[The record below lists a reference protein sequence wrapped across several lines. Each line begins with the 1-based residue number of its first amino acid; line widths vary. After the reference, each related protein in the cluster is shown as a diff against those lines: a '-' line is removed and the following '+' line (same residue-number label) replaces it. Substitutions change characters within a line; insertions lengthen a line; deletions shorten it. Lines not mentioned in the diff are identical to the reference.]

1 MTAFLGGFEAVLSV
15 FMLLVLGFILTAKG
29 KINKTVAVFMSWLV
43 INITSP
49 LNIFTSVMESF
60 SPAEIVNIPKYV
72 AIPLMCHI
80 LGFGAGYLLVKIFKI
95 ERQYAGSLVVMTSL
109 NNTIFMGLPVNLAM
123 FGQASVPFV
132 LYYYMSNMLLFWTI
146 GVNIIS
152 GKVEKQKPLEVIRNL
167 IPPPLYGMFAGI
179 LLLLI
184 GTYITPVKLPDFMMK
199 TFDCV
204 GSMTTPIA
212 MMYIGFVLADKGLKN
227 IKFDKN
233 IILGLCARFIVGPA
247 ISLAV
252 LSFIP
257 MEPIM
262 RNVFTVQSFMPVM
275 ATQSIVAER
284 YGADPYFPAVMVSI
298 STLVSLII
306 LPLVKVCL

>member
-15 FMLLVLGFILTAKG
+15 FMLLVLGFILTEKG

-72 AIPLMCHI
+72 AVPLVCHM
-80 LGFGAGYLLVKIFKI
+80 LGFGAGFLLVKIFKI
-95 ERQYAGSLVVMTSL
+95 ERQYAGSLIVMASH
-109 NNTIFMGLPVNLAM
+109 NNTIFMGLPVNLVM

-132 LYYYMSNMLLFWTI
+132 LYYYMSNTLLFWTI

-152 GKVEKQKPLEVIRNL
+152 GKVEKQKPLEVIKKL

-184 GTYITPVKLPDFMMK
+184 GTYITPVKIPDFMMK
-199 TFDCV
+199 TFDSV

-233 IILGLCARFIVGPA
+233 IILGLCARFIVGPTIA
-247 ISLAV
+247 IAV

-257 MEPIM
+257 IEPIM
-262 RNVFTVQSFMPVM
+262 KNVFTVQAFMPVM

-284 YGADPYFPAVMVSI
+284 YGADPYFPAVMVSV

>member
-1 MTAFLGGFEAVLSV
+1 MTAFIGGFEAVLSV
-15 FMLLVLGFILTAKG
+15 FMLLVLGFVLTVKG
-29 KINKTVAVFMSWLV
+29 KINKTVGVFMTWLV

-60 SPAEIVNIPKYV
+60 SPSEVVNIPKYV
-72 AIPLMCHI
+72 AIPLMSHI
-80 LGFGAGYLLVKIFKI
+80 LGFVAGFILVKIFKI
-95 ERQYAGSLVVMTSL
+95 ERKYAGSLIVMTSL

-123 FGQASVPFV
+123 FGQESVPFV
-132 LYYYMSNMLLFWTI
+132 LYYYMSNMALFWTI

-152 GKVEKQKPLEVIRNL
+152 GKTEKQKPLEVIKKL

-179 LLLLI
+179 ILLLI
-184 GTYITPVKLPDFMMK
+184 GTYITPVKLPDFVMK
-199 TFDCV
+199 TFDSV

-233 IILGLCARFIVGPA
+233 IVLGLCARFIVGPA
-247 ISLAV
+247 IAIALY
-252 LSFIP
+252 SFIP

-262 RNVFTVQSFMPVM
+262 RNVFTVQAFMPVM

-284 YGADPYFPAVMVSI
+284 YGADPYFPAVMVSV
-298 STLVSLII
+298 STIVSLII